1 MHSPVTITIREDQYT
16 LEGEFGGEST
26 LGVQGLYGRT
36 LHAGEIK
43 TIAGWT
49 PLKPL
54 LGLNTTAVSI
64 STVSRGKANTLLF
77 VVLSTQMST
86 QG

>member
-1 MHSPVTITIREDQYT
+1 M
-16 LEGEFGGEST
+16 
-26 LGVQGLYGRT
+26 QGLYGRT

-49 PLKPL
+49 SLKPL